1 MDVIHHAV
9 DVASDY
15 PTHNASDGNSRL
27 GATISG
33 RSNKRLPDILILT
46 IEQTFKNYLS
56 GNAIEVGNDHL
67 PLTTFLSQFLD
78 QLHTR
83 RSILPP
89 SSTYKSR

>member
-33 RSNKRLPDILILT
+33 RSNKRLPDFLILI
-46 IEQTFKNYLS
+46 IEQAFKNDLGS
-56 GNAIEVGNDHL
+56 NAIEIGNDHL
-67 PLTTFLSQFLD
+67 SLTTFLSQFLG
-78 QLHTR
+78 QLHIR
-83 RSILPP
+83 RAILPP
-89 SSTYKSR
+89 SSTYKSH